1 MGIMLKIGA
10 VIFLLLSPVLSFEK
24 TSFNSFAKS
33 KPTND
38 VFNAYE
44 STVENIWKN
53 IEKDQK
59 TLRKEVLTLAFEG
72 YLKMVEEGLLE
83 KGKPLTIIDFDLP
96 SSKERLWVIDIVDQ
110 DLEYA
115 SLVAHGRNSGG
126 LHASKFSNVP
136 ESYMSSLGFY
146 LTGETYTGKHGASLR
161 LDGMEK
167 GINDN
172 ARKRAIVIH
181 AAQYAERSFI
191 KQHGRLG
198 RSLGCPALPDDNYDE
213 IINMIKE
220 KSCLF
225 IHASENTYLGQS
237 AYLRHLASI

>member
-1 MGIMLKIGA
+1 MLKIGA
-10 VIFLLLSPVLSFEK
+10 FIFLLVSPVLSFEE
-24 TSFNSFAKS
+24 TSFHSSATS
-33 KPTND
+33 KPKNY
-38 VFNAYE
+38 VVNADE
-44 STVENIWKN
+44 FSLENIWKN
-53 IEKDQK
+53 IEKEQK
-59 TLRKEVLTLAFEG
+59 ALRKDVLKLAFEG
-72 YLKMVEEGLLE
+72 YLKMVEKGLLE

-96 SSKERLWVIDIVDQ
+96 SSKERLWVIDIVEQ

-115 SLVAHGRNSGG
+115 SLVAHGRNSGD

-136 ESYMSSLGFY
+136 ESNMSSLGFY

-181 AAQYAERSFI
+181 AAQYAERSFVQ
-191 KQHGRLG
+191 QHGRLG

-213 IINMIKE
+213 IISLIKE

-225 IHASENTYLGQS
+225 IHASEKTYLGQS
-237 AYLRHLASI
+237 DYLGHLASI

>member
-1 MGIMLKIGA
+1 MGTMLKIGA
-10 VIFLLLSPVLSFEK
+10 LIFLLVSPVFSFEDA
-24 TSFNSFAKS
+24 SFHSLAKS
-33 KPTND
+33 KPVKD
-38 VFNAYE
+38 AFNVYE
-44 STVENIWKN
+44 PTVENLWNN
-53 IEKDQK
+53 IEKEHK
-59 TLRKEVLTLAFEG
+59 ALRKEVLKLAFEG

-96 SSKERLWVIDIVDQ
+96 SSKERMWVIDIVGQ
-110 DLEYA
+110 GLEYA

-126 LHASKFSNVP
+126 LTASKFSNAP

-181 AAQYAERSFI
+181 AAEYAERSFVN
-191 KQHGRLG
+191 QHGRLG

-213 IINMIKE
+213 IISLIKE

-225 IHASENTYLGQS
+225 IHASEKTYLGQS
-237 AYLRHLASI
+237 AYIGHLTSI

>member
-1 MGIMLKIGA
+1 MLKIGA
-10 VIFLLLSPVLSFEK
+10 LIFLLVSPVLSFEE
-24 TSFNSFAKS
+24 TSFYSSATI
-33 KPTND
+33 KPKKHVLNVD
-38 VFNAYE
+38 EF
-44 STVENIWKN
+44 SLENIWKN
-53 IEKDQK
+53 IEKEHK
-59 TLRKEVLTLAFEG
+59 ALRKDVLKLAFEG
-72 YLKMVEEGLLE
+72 YLKMVEKGLLA

-96 SSKERLWVIDIVDQ
+96 LSKERLWVIDIIEQ
-110 DLEYA
+110 DIEYA
-115 SLVAHGRNSGG
+115 SLVAHGRNSGD

-136 ESYMSSLGFY
+136 ESNMSSLGFY

-181 AAQYAERSFI
+181 SAQYAERSFV

-213 IINMIKE
+213 IISLIKE

-225 IHASENTYLGQS
+225 IHASEKTYLGQS
-237 AYLRHLASI
+237 AYLGHLASI